1 MSVEVLVLVTR
12 LLVFILTGVLAKVVW
27 REVQEFEIDKKF
39 KRKIKRSLNYIVL
52 IQILWGVA
60 EVAVFLLEN
69 GIISGVGV

>member
-12 LLVFILTGVLAKVVW
+12 LLVIILTGVLAKVVW

-52 IQILWGVA
+52 I
-60 EVAVFLLEN
+60 
-69 GIISGVGV
+69 